1 MPAPIYS
8 TVTVESVEYEQEN
21 NFAGQGDTI
30 GSLPPESKS
39 LSRDFDFF
47 DSSVF
52 AVGIHAVDPAIGS
65 GDATNLDSLIGLK
78 ILEPGSYTDVEVP
91 IFPAVV
97 FPELTDIQQ
106 GQTFPP
112 NPNGETEVRAAIWEA
127 LSPSGLDEVD
137 QPDNA
142 DDVPDDPFD
151 LVDPFAV
158 SAPATISDLDQS
170 PTFEPTDSSTPTAIA
185 MNLDNRLDDPIASI
199 RVDEAFGGPT
209 LATLTGDPL
218 PIPAGTTQ
226 VRFEDIA
233 VVGAGTTVEIVA
245 LDSDGNTLDTD
256 TEDVSDGGELDP
268 NFGSF

>member
-8 TVTVESVEYEQEN
+8 TVTVESVTYEQEN
-21 NFAGQGDTI
+21 NFVGQADFL
-30 GSLPPESKS
+30 GSIPGAAVE
-39 LSRDFDFF
+39 LSNDFDAF
-47 DSSVF
+47 DDPVF
-52 AVGIHAVDPAIGS
+52 AVGIHAVGPAIGS

-78 ILEPGSYTDVEVP
+78 ILEPGTYTDVEVP

-127 LSPSGLDEVD
+127 LRPSGLDEVD

-170 PTFEPTDSSTPTAIA
+170 PTLEPTDSSTPTAIA
-185 MNLDNRLDDPIASI
+185 MDLDNRLDDPIASI

-209 LATLTGDPL
+209 LATLTGGPL
-218 PIPAGTTQ
+218 PIPAGATQ
-226 VRFEDIA
+226 VRFEGIA

-245 LDSDGNTLDTD
+245 LDSDGNTLGTD
-256 TEDVSDGGELDP
+256 TGGVSDAGELDP
-268 NFGSF
+268 NFGSI